1 MNAAGKICE
10 QIKYHRTR
18 AKNPLFARGQE
29 PGILDGVPRARC
41 SATSRRISS
50 AALCAA
56 LLVAWSAPALSDA
69 KAPPPWVRKRPAA
82 VTQQEKTVE
91 ARGANPCMTDD
102 PGFGSYSTWSRAP
115 AMGQMIVPNS
125 LTKSATTFDVVFHF
139 HGHEAARK
147 EWVRSVDGVVLVGI
161 DLGNGSGAY
170 QQGFASPLV
179 FEALLKSVERGVQ
192 EHVGNP
198 KLRAG
203 RVGLTAW
210 SAGYGAVVRIL
221 DSNFGKHRVDA
232 VALFD
237 GLHTSY
243 AYGALDTSRLEP
255 VVSFAER
262 AAQGEKVLYVSH
274 SSIIPP
280 GYASTTET
288 SNYLIWRLGG
298 LPEVPNTSRPF
309 PLGLELIS
317 SFSRGDFTV
326 RGFSGAG
333 KLDHCAHFGIL
344 GEVVRGRFLTRWRAR
359 S

>member
-1 MNAAGKICE
+1 
-10 QIKYHRTR
+10 
-18 AKNPLFARGQE
+18 
-29 PGILDGVPRARC
+29 
-41 SATSRRISS
+41 
-50 AALCAA
+50 
-56 LLVAWSAPALSDA
+56 
-69 KAPPPWVRKRPAA
+69 
-82 VTQQEKTVE
+82 
-91 ARGANPCMTDD
+91 MTAD

-125 LTKSATTFDVVFHF
+125 LTKSSTTFDVVFHF

-170 QQGFASPLV
+170 QEGFAVPAV

-210 SAGYGAVVRIL
+210 SAGYGAVTRIL
-221 DSNFGKHRVDA
+221 GSNFGKRRVDA

-243 AYGALDTSRLEP
+243 ASGNLDTARLEP
-255 VVSFAER
+255 VVDFAQR
-262 AAQGEKVLYVSH
+262 AAHGEKVFYISH
-274 SSIIPP
+274 SSIVPP

-298 LPEVPNTSRPF
+298 KPEPASTSRQF
-309 PLGLELIS
+309 PLGLELINS
-317 SFSRGDFTV
+317 YSQGDFTV

-333 KLDHCAHFGIL
+333 KLDHCAHFGIM
-344 GEVVRGRFLTRWRAR
+344 GEVVKSRFVARWRAR